1 MNRYIDNEIT
11 TLIKISTISMGGLGL
26 IGRDSQEF
34 CRLLEHLTN
43 KQTTNYILNKRSVC
57 CTQSA

>member
-1 MNRYIDNEIT
+1 MNRHIDNEVT

-43 KQTTNYILNKRSVC
+43 KQTTNYIFN
-57 CTQSA
+57 

>member
-1 MNRYIDNEIT
+1 MNRYIDNEVT

-26 IGRDSQEF
+26 TGRDSQEF

-43 KQTTNYILNKRSVC
+43 KQTTNYIFN
-57 CTQSA
+57 

>member
-1 MNRYIDNEIT
+1 MNRYIDNEVT

-43 KQTTNYILNKRSVC
+43 NRPQIIFLIKRSVFC
-57 CTQSA
+57 AQWA